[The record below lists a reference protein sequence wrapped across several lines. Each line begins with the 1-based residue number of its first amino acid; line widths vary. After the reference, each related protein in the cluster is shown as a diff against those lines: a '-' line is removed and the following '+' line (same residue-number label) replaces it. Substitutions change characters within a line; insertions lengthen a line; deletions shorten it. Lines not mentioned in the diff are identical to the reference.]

1 MMLSVSNLSV
11 SLRHEHNRIRSVR
24 EYVVARLSRAGIGM
38 EWVTVLDRLSFE
50 VAAGALFAVVGPNG
64 AGKTTLLR
72 VLAGIVPPSQGSVV
86 VGGRLAPLIEL
97 GAGFDPELTGRENV
111 FLYGAILGIQLST
124 VGALYDEIVAF
135 AGLADSMEKAVKNYS
150 SGMAARLGFAVATC
164 VVPDVL
170 LVDEVLAVG
179 DEEFRRRCFSRIA
192 QLRADG
198 TAVVLVTHDL
208 DLVVRE
214 AGRGIYLSHG
224 GGQAAYGDAAAV
236 VEAYRRDFQS
246 SEGRG

>member
-1 MMLSVSNLSV
+1 MLSVSNLSV
-11 SLRHEHNRIRSVR
+11 SLRHERNRIRSVR
-24 EYVVARLSRAGIGM
+24 EYFVTRLSRAGIGV
-38 EWVTVLDRLSFE
+38 EWFTVLDQLSFE
-50 VAAGALFAVVGPNG
+50 VAAGDLFAVVGPNG

-72 VLAGIVPPSQGSVV
+72 VLAGIVPPSRGNVV

-111 FLYGAILGIQLST
+111 FLYGSILGIPLST
-124 VGALYDEIVAF
+124 VGALYDKIVAF
-135 AGLADSMEKAVKNYS
+135 AGLADSMDKAVKNYS
-150 SGMAARLGFAVATC
+150 SGMTARLGFAVATC

-214 AGRGIYLSHG
+214 AGRGLYLNH

-246 SEGRG
+246 SQGQG